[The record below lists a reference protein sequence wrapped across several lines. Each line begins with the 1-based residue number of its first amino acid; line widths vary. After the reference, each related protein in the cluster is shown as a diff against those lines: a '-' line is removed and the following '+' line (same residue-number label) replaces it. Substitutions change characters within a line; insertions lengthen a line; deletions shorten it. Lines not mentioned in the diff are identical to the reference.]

1 MVAPKVPRQDLSTL
15 SNQKGQTLIEFVLL
29 LLVVMVLS
37 TVMMTGFRNGV
48 KGFRNGVKGFWKG
61 AAIILCNHGK
71 TITTNCDV
79 INED

>member
-37 TVMMTGFRNGV
+37 TVLMT
-48 KGFRNGVKGFWKG
+48 GFRNGVKGFWKG